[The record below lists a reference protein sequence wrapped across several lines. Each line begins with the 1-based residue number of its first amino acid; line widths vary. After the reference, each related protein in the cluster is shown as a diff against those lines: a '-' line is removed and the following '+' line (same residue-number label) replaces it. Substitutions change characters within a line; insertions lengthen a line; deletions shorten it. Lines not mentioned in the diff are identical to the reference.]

1 MILQETLKEFNI
13 NAKLIDIIKG
23 PVVTMY
29 AVRPDKGIKL
39 SKITS
44 ISDNIALRLAA
55 IRVRIIAQ
63 FLAEKL

>member
-1 MILQETLKEFNI
+1 
-13 NAKLIDIIKG
+13 
-23 PVVTMY
+23 MY

-55 IRVRIIAQ
+55 IRVRIIAPIPGREAVGIEIPNKNVSL
-63 FLAEKL
+63 F